1 MVNGVISVRDAGFEV
16 DGHRLLINL
25 NCDFFSGEL
34 VALVGPNG
42 AGKSTLLGLLAG
54 DYPANSGEVLLEGRA
69 LQSWNTKELARK
81 RAVMLQT
88 NEARFGFSVAELVHM
103 ARLPYPLDE
112 VLDSEIV
119 ERAITTSE
127 LSHLRDRSTMT
138 LSGGEF
144 ARCNFARTDAQ
155 TTPIVLLDEPTAA
168 LDLRHQELVLGRAR
182 AAREAGA
189 LVIVV
194 LHDLNLAARYADR
207 IIMMK
212 AGEIVAEGTPEVVL
226 TEERV
231 HEVYG
236 QPILRLEHPETG
248 VPLIIPR

>member
-1 MVNGVISVRDAGFEV
+1 MTAEISVSEVSFTV
-16 DGHRLLINL
+16 DGRALLRGV
-25 NCDFFSGEL
+25 NCELEAGEL

-42 AGKSTLLGLLAG
+42 AGKSTLLGVLAG
-54 DYPANSGEVLLEGRA
+54 DFPPSSGEVLVGGKPLAQWGSA
-69 LQSWNTKELARK
+69 ELARE
-81 RAVMLQT
+81 RAVMLQS
-88 NEARFGFSVAELVHM
+88 NEARFGFSVAELVQM
-103 ARLPYPLDE
+103 ARLPHPVNNSLDR
-112 VLDSEIV
+112 EIV
-119 ERAITTSE
+119 ERALAVSE
-127 LSHLRDRSTMT
+127 LQRLRDRSTMT

-155 TTPIVLLDEPTAA
+155 TTPIMFLDEPTAA
-168 LDLRHQELVLGRAR
+168 LDLRHQELVLSRAR
-182 AAREAGA
+182 SARDAGV

-207 IIMMK
+207 IIMLRS
-212 AGEIVAEGTPEVVL
+212 GEVVADGPPDEVL

-236 QPILRLEHPETG
+236 QQILRIAHPETG